1 MEYDR
6 YFLCVPFVVLTVD
19 QFVGGSGGS
28 LERQIKDNHVY
39 RKTGTLPQ
47 ILRKNQSRHYTNDEV
62 WETVKSLRYGNP
74 DV

>member
-28 LERQIKDNHVY
+28 LERQI
-39 RKTGTLPQ
+39 
-47 ILRKNQSRHYTNDEV
+47 
-62 WETVKSLRYGNP
+62 
-74 DV
+74 